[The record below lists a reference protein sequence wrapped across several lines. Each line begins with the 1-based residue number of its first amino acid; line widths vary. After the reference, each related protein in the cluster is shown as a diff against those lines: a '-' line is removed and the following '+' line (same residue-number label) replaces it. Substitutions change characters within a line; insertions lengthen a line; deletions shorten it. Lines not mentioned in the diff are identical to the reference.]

1 MKKLKKQISHFEKG
15 LRDEPMDTVW
25 SYFGSCPVNPAFST
39 RVNVNEHK
47 TFHKLWV
54 IELKRDKGNSMRA
67 PFSASSKT
75 TGVWLVNSS

>member
-1 MKKLKKQISHFEKG
+1 MCKYSYQAVYLRLLALNCMNEKMKKQISHFEKG

-54 IELKRDKGNSMRA
+54 TELKRDKA
-67 PFSASSKT
+67 I
-75 TGVWLVNSS
+75 V